1 MAQGYPPPQQYGQ
14 NPYAQPQSPQQ
25 AYPAQGY
32 PPNPYGQQQPPP
44 QQYQQQPPQQYG
56 QNPYPA
62 HGQPYQPEPAQQPQQ
77 YQQQPPQQYGQNP
90 YPAHGQ
96 PYQPE
101 LAQQPQPAQP
111 YAAHGQGF
119 DAATAVPTP
128 PETSNYRRF
137 PAILIDF
144 LVAIGPAFA
153 VANKAGHAGKHGA
166 VAGVP
171 WIVGLLATGLVL
183 SFVNQVLLARLTGF
197 SVGKGVMALRVIRRK
212 RVMHPNTWRLTRR
225 WLLGFVVLLVSWL
238 SEEFEGEGDIVGVRI
253 VRWKH
258 LREYEQ
264 ATGRLG

>member
-14 NPYAQPQSPQQ
+14 NPYAQPQSPPQ

-32 PPNPYGQQQPPP
+32 PPSPYAQQQPQYQQPQQPSQP
-44 QQYQQQPPQQYG
+44 QQYQQPQQYG
-56 QNPYPA
+56 QNPYPP
-62 HGQPYQPEPAQQPQQ
+62 HGQPVPPPQPYQQQSAQQPYPAQ
-77 YQQQPPQQYGQNP
+77 P
-90 YPAHGQ
+90 YPAQ
-96 PYQPE
+96 PY
-101 LAQQPQPAQP
+101 PAQP
-111 YAAHGQGF
+111 YAAHGQAF
-119 DAATAVPTP
+119 DAATAAPAP

-144 LVAIGPAFA
+144 LVAVGPALA
-153 VANKAGHAGKHGA
+153 VADKAGNPGKHGA
-166 VAGVP
+166 PAAVP
-171 WIVGLLATGLVL
+171 WIVALVATGLVL

>member
-32 PPNPYGQQQPPP
+32 PPNPYGQQPP
-44 QQYQQQPPQQYG
+44 QYQQPQPQPRFG
-56 QNPYPA
+56 RNPYPA
-62 HGQPYQPEPAQQPQQ
+62 HGQAAQQP
-77 YQQQPPQQYGQNP
+77 Y
-90 YPAHGQ
+90 
-96 PYQPE
+96 
-101 LAQQPQPAQP
+101 PAQP
-111 YAAHGQGF
+111 QAARPYAGHGQGF
-119 DAATAVPTP
+119 DAAVAAPTP

-144 LVAIGPAFA
+144 LVAVGPALA
-153 VANKAGHAGKHGA
+153 VANQAGHAGRHGA
-166 VAGVP
+166 GAGVP
-171 WIVGLLATGLVL
+171 WIVALSATGLLL

-197 SVGKGVMALRVIRRK
+197 SVGKGVMALRVIRREGV
-212 RVMHPNTWRLTRR
+212 RRPDTWRLTLR

-253 VRWKH
+253 VRRKH

>member
-14 NPYAQPQSPQQ
+14 NPYAQPQSPPQ
-25 AYPAQGY
+25 AYPVQGY
-32 PPNPYGQQQPPP
+32 PPQGYPANPYGQQPPAP
-44 QQYQQQPPQQYG
+44 QQYQQPQQPQQPYQQPPQQYG

-62 HGQPYQPEPAQQPQQ
+62 HGQNPYPAH
-77 YQQQPPQQYGQNP
+77 GQNP

-96 PYQPE
+96 P
-101 LAQQPQPAQP
+101 AQQPQVAQPQAAQP

-119 DAATAVPTP
+119 DAATAAPTP

-144 LVAIGPAFA
+144 LVAVGPAVA
-153 VANKAGHAGKHGA
+153 VADKAGHVSKSGI
-166 VAGVP
+166 P
-171 WIVGLLATGLVL
+171 WIVGLLGTGLVL
-183 SFVNQVLLARLTGF
+183 SFVNQVLLTRLTGF

-225 WLLGFVVLLVSWL
+225 WLIGFVVLLISWL
-238 SEEFEGEGDIVGVRI
+238 TEEFEGEGDIVGVRI